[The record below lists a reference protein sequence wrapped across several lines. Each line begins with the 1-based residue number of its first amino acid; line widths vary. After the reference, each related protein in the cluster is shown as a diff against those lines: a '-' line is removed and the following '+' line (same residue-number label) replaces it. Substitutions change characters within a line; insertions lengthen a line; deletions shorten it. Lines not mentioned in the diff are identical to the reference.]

1 MRKLACLAAFSLAV
15 AAAGA
20 CASVTDDEGTT
31 SEDALTTLTAAQ
43 CKTPTVHTSA
53 KTDSSGAAIAG
64 SAHTT
69 LSGCIVGAQGETGDA
84 VLTRLTTL
92 LADTGRIGTVKD
104 DQGAPVFAQFNPGT
118 RHGTLAT
125 SVTQDFGVVLAM
137 DHAPYTKLHTA
148 QSRPAGQA
156 YSLSIVNSTA
166 LAADVAFFTVTVV
179 NPGEFTLT
187 LQGKAASNGITLT
200 GASDIILQQQQDQAA
215 QASVL
220 VSDLFRWVA
229 SELAKT
235 APAPHPVTPPAASDG
250 GSAHDASAPTAT
262 DAGTIVGNGSS
273 ADGGAPSSSDASP
286 E

>member
-1 MRKLACLAAFSLAV
+1 MRKLACLAALSLAV

-20 CASVTDDEGTT
+20 CASVTDDDGTT
-31 SEDALTTLTAAQ
+31 SADALTTLTVAQ

-104 DQGAPVFAQFNPGT
+104 SQGAPVFSQFNPGT
-118 RHGTLAT
+118 KHGTLAT
-125 SVTQDFGVVLAM
+125 AVTQDFGVTLAM
-137 DHAPYTKLHTA
+137 DHSPYTKLHTS
-148 QSRPAGQA
+148 QSRPAGQP

-166 LAADVAFFTVTVV
+166 LSADVAFFTVTVV

-187 LQGKAASNGITLT
+187 LQAKAAANGITLT

-215 QASVL
+215 SASVL
-220 VSDLFRWVA
+220 VSDLFRWMA
-229 SELAKT
+229 GELAKS
-235 APAPHPVTPPAASDG
+235 APAPHPVMPPPVSDSG
-250 GSAHDASAPTAT
+250 TAHDASAPSAPSAM
-262 DAGTIVGNGSS
+262 DAGS
-273 ADGGAPSSSDASP
+273 ANDGGDPSSSDASP

>member
-31 SEDALTTLTAAQ
+31 SADALTTLTVAQ
-43 CKTPTVHTSA
+43 CKTPTVHTAA

-92 LADTGRIGTVKD
+92 LADTARIGTVKD
-104 DQGAPVFAQFNPGT
+104 AQGAPVFSQFNPGT
-118 RHGTLAT
+118 KHGTLAT
-125 SVTQDFGVVLAM
+125 SVTQDFGVTLAM
-137 DHAPYTKLHTA
+137 DHAPYTKLHTE
-148 QSRPAGQA
+148 QSRPVGQP

-166 LAADVAFFTVTVV
+166 LSADVAFFTVTVV

-187 LQGKAASNGITLT
+187 LQGKAAANGITLT

-215 QASVL
+215 SASVL

-229 SELAKT
+229 GELAKT
-235 APAPHPVTPPAASDG
+235 QPAPHPVMPPPANDG
-250 GSAHDASAPTAT
+250 GAAHDASPPSAPSAT
-262 DAGTIVGNGSS
+262 DAGID
-273 ADGGAPSSSDASP
+273 ASSSDASP